1 MKTVICVYE
10 DNHGLLTIAKDYVS
24 ALDFLIKENWL
35 EDSTEI
41 WAGDYYYTHLVE
53 EMGEDWADKMRDWD
67 IEHFNDYWE
76 NSFYLEERE
85 VYGA

>member
-10 DNHGLLTIAKDYVS
+10 DNHGLIAIAKDYAS

-35 EDSTEI
+35 EDNTEI
-41 WAGDYYYTHLVE
+41 WAGDYYYTYLVE
-53 EMGEDWADKMRDWD
+53 ALGKDWPDKMRDWD

-76 NSFYLEERE
+76 NSIYLKEEKI
-85 VYGA
+85 YGA